1 MKQLGKVLR
10 VPADLGAEQHV
21 SPPREQQ
28 LLTEQEQSVL
38 RYANT
43 RAPRHS
49 SGSSARM
56 PDVRNHREGSSKVAL
71 RKKPAGI

>member
-1 MKQLGKVLR
+1 MKQLGKDLR
-10 VPADLGAEQHV
+10 VPADLRAEQHV
-21 SPPREQQ
+21 RPQREQP
-28 LLTEQEQSVL
+28 LLTEQEQSVF

-43 RAPRHS
+43 QAPRHS
-49 SGSSARM
+49 SRSSARM